1 MRNTLSIC
9 LVGAV
14 LAACSSSVPDSGNTV
29 YLQPLSSAERS
40 AREAEL
46 QGQQVPLTGPAST
59 ATVATAPTVTDPSQL
74 TNDTTYVGG
83 PVATPT
89 APQAAATYEIVAPEP
104 VPSRAT
110 TDGPS
115 IVSYALSTTH
125 PVGQQ
130 VYQRDSASAER
141 SARACARYVSP
152 DLAQAA
158 FLSAGGPQNDSRGLD
173 PDGDGFACTWNP
185 EPFRQAIR

>member
-1 MRNTLSIC
+1 MRKLFATCATGL
-9 LVGAV
+9 V
-14 LAACSSSVPDSGNTV
+14 LAGCSSVPDSGNTV
-29 YLQPLSSAERS
+29 YLEPLSSSERA

-46 QGQQVPLTGPAST
+46 QGQQVPLTGPASS
-59 ATVATAPTVTDPSQL
+59 ATVSAVPTVTDPSQL

-83 PVATPT
+83 PAAVPA
-89 APQAAATYEIVAPEP
+89 APVTAATYEVVAPEP
-104 VPSRAT
+104 VPNRTT

-115 IVSYALSTTH
+115 IVSYALSTSH

-130 VYQRDSASAER
+130 VYQRDNASAER